1 MLKIYLVV
9 ATKLI
14 YTPFIYNEIVNQS
27 PIIDPLIG
35 KVLDDRYQIDELIAQ
50 GGMATVYLGTDLRL
64 GRTVALKVLGGA
76 LVNDPNFVERF
87 TQEARAAAALTH
99 PNVVAVHDQG
109 INAGFP
115 FLVME
120 YVQGQTIRQLM
131 AQSGPFTSAHALEII
146 GAVLAGLSAAHDAG
160 FVHRDIKPENVLI
173 TQDGHIKVTD
183 FGLARVISD
192 TPVSDS
198 TGAVLLGT
206 MAYLSPEQVQ
216 QFAVDQRS
224 DVYSCGILL
233 YEMVTG
239 VVPFT
244 GISPL
249 DVAYQHVNSAVSA
262 PSAIQPDVPPAV
274 DHLVLAATRK
284 HPDERIQSAR
294 EFRHGVVRAISA
306 VPKAEALT
314 TAIPLHNTQILNP
327 ASRGSHR
334 ATGVIPITK
343 PNPGIGSSG
352 IHREPTTK
360 SRNRLIAP
368 LLILLAVIL
377 GGGAWYQFSGSYAV
391 VPPLA
396 GLSVEEANVILAPL
410 ELSSD
415 VVEEFSEDIP
425 AGLVVATSPLA
436 GENARKG
443 NAIVLRISKGQER
456 YLIPNDLAGRDPAE
470 VTTVLEELTLSV
482 AGTNEV
488 FDELIPIGKVVSTEP
503 VAGESVKRAT
513 PITVSISKGPA
524 PVEVPPILG
533 TLVTDATAVL
543 ANIGLTLEITLE
555 EFADSVAGT
564 ILTSDPLPGNVVP
577 KATVIKVTVSKG
589 PVLVAVPNVVGMD
602 VATATATLQNAGFQV
617 KATNKLAVAILNK
630 VYSQNPAGGSQAP
643 RGSLITLEIV

>member
-1 MLKIYLVV
+1 M

-14 YTPFIYNEIVNQS
+14 FTTFTYNELVTQP
-27 PIIDPLIG
+27 PISDPLIG
-35 KVLDDRYQIDELIAQ
+35 KILDDRYQINELIAQ

-76 LVNDPNFVERF
+76 MAIDPNFVERF
-87 TQEARAAAALTH
+87 TQEARAAAALAH

-115 FLVME
+115 YLVME
-120 YVQGQTIRQLM
+120 YVQGRTIRQIM
-131 AQSGPFTSAHALEII
+131 AQSGAFTSAHALEIL
-146 GAVLAGLSAAHDAG
+146 GSVLAGLSAAHDAG

-183 FGLARVISD
+183 FGLARVIND
-192 TPVSDS
+192 IPVSDS

-239 VVPFT
+239 VLPFT
-244 GISPL
+244 GLSPL
-249 DVAYQHVNSAVSA
+249 DVAYQHVNSSVSA

-284 HPDERIQSAR
+284 LPDDRIQSAR
-294 EFRHGVVRAISA
+294 EFRDGVIRAISA

-314 TAIPLHNTQILNP
+314 TAIPIHSTAGLKPVVDSVNRANSFTQP
-327 ASRGSHR
+327 A
-334 ATGVIPITK
+334 I
-343 PNPGIGSSG
+343 PNPGTGLNEVPRVPAS
-352 IHREPTTK
+352 K
-360 SRNRLIAP
+360 KRNRILAP
-368 LLILLAVIL
+368 LLILFFLVI

-396 GLSVEEANVILAPL
+396 GLSVDEANAILAPL
-410 ELSSD
+410 ELSGD

-425 AGLVVATSPLA
+425 AGSVIATSPIA
-436 GENARKG
+436 GKEARQG
-443 NAIVLRISKGQER
+443 NAIVLRVSKGQER
-456 YLIPNDLAGRDPAE
+456 YLIPADLAGREPAE
-470 VTTVLEELTLSV
+470 VSKILEDLTLSI

-488 FDELIPIGKVVSTEP
+488 FDDLIPIGKVVSTDP

-513 PITVSISKGPA
+513 PIMVLVSKGPA

-533 TLVTDATAVL
+533 TLVTDATAAL
-543 ANIGLTLEITLE
+543 ANLGLTLEVTLE
-555 EFADSVAGT
+555 NFADSVAGT

-577 KATVIKVTVSKG
+577 KASVIKVTVSKG
-589 PVLVAVPNVVGMD
+589 PVLVVVPNVVGMD
-602 VATATATLQNAGFQV
+602 VAVATTTLQTAGFQV
-617 KATNKLAVAILNK
+617 SAVNKLTIAILNK

-643 RGSLITLEIV
+643 KGSVIVLEIV

>member
-1 MLKIYLVV
+1 M
-9 ATKLI
+9 ATNLI
-14 YTPFIYNEIVNQS
+14 FTPFTYTDLVTQPPLS
-27 PIIDPLIG
+27 DPLIG
-35 KVLDDRYQIDELIAQ
+35 KVLEDRYQIDELIAQ

-64 GRTVALKVLGGA
+64 GRTVALKVLGRA
-76 LVNDPNFVERF
+76 LAMDPNFVERF

-109 INAGFP
+109 INGGFP

-120 YVQGQTIRQLM
+120 YVQGRTIRQLM
-131 AQSGPFTSAHALEII
+131 AQSGPFTSAHALEIL

-183 FGLARVISD
+183 FGLARVISS

-244 GISPL
+244 GVSPL
-249 DVAYQHVNSAVSA
+249 EVAYQHVNSSVSA

-284 HPDERIQSAR
+284 LPDERIQSAR
-294 EFRHGVVRAISA
+294 EFRDGVIRAISA

-314 TAIPLHNTQILNP
+314 TAIPLNNTQILTP
-327 ASRGSHR
+327 ALRGSHR
-334 ATGVIPITK
+334 ATGAIPVAK
-343 PNPGIGSSG
+343 PNPGNGAGG
-352 IHREPTTK
+352 IAGTVTPK

-368 LLILLAVIL
+368 LLIFLALVL
-377 GGGAWYQFSGSYAV
+377 GGAAWYQFSGSYAV

-396 GLSVEEANVILAPL
+396 GLNVDEANLILAPL
-410 ELSSD
+410 ELSGE
-415 VVEEFSEDIP
+415 VVEEFSEDTP

-436 GENARKG
+436 GEDARKG
-443 NAIVLRISKGQER
+443 NAIVLRVSKGQER
-456 YLIPNDLAGRDPAE
+456 YLIPTDLTGRDPAE
-470 VTTVLEELTLSV
+470 VTTILEELTLTI
-482 AGTNEV
+482 AGTNDI
-488 FDELIPIGKVVSTEP
+488 FDEVIPIGKVVGTEP
-503 VAGESVKRAT
+503 AAGKSVKRAT
-513 PITVSISKGPA
+513 PVTVLVSKGPA

-533 TLVTDATAVL
+533 TLVTDATSTL
-543 ANIGLTLEITLE
+543 ANLGLTLEITLE
-555 EFADSVAGT
+555 NFADSVAGT
-564 ILTSDPLPGNVVP
+564 ILTSDPLPGTTVP
-577 KATVIKVTVSKG
+577 KASVVKVTVSKG
-589 PVLVAVPNVVGMD
+589 PVLVDVPNVVGMD
-602 VATATATLQNAGFQV
+602 AATATSTLQTAGFQV
-617 KATNKLAVAILNK
+617 KAVNKLAVAILNK
-630 VYSQNPAGGSQAP
+630 VYSQNPAGGSKAP
-643 RGSLITLEIV
+643 RGSLITIEIV